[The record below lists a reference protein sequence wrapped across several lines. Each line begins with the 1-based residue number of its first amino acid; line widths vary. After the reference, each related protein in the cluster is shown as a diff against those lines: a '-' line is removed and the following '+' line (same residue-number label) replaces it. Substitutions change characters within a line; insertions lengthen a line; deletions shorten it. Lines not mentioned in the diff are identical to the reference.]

1 MYPKIAKISCISCWL
16 VYECLTGQLN
26 EWIHEWMNNKCLN
39 KRDIQRE
46 RERDNDL
53 ARSANVF
60 KLRDSRERERDRGL
74 WSWGVCVIR
83 QELDSQQAA
92 INVGTLI
99 VIDVSE
105 GAAAAG
111 EYHHDD
117 NSSELNSRAEQAGSS
132 LYNESRETFVSTLL
146 EQFTHTHGL
155 RQTKKKYRTSI

>member
-1 MYPKIAKISCISCWL
+1 MTWHVLLMYLSY
-16 VYECLTGQLN
+16 VT
-26 EWIHEWMNNKCLN
+26 
-39 KRDIQRE
+39 
-46 RERDNDL
+46 
-53 ARSANVF
+53 
-60 KLRDSRERERDRGL
+60 RERERDRGH